1 MNALLMD
8 ILPAGLFVFIL
19 GLVVVFFGIAIIVLV
34 VSIIGSI
41 MKKNSAKPKTE
52 KTVQVSQAPQPAPA
66 SSDVDDKVKAAIV
79 AAITAYYFAENS
91 SNPNCEFVVRKIKRL

>member
-19 GLVVVFFGIAIIVLV
+19 GLVVVFFGIIVIVLV
-34 VSIIGSI
+34 VSIIGAI
-41 MKKNSAKPKTE
+41 MKRKSNKPKTE
-52 KTVQVSQAPQPAPA
+52 KPVAVAKAPQAVQA
-66 SSDVDDKVKAAIV
+66 SADVDDKVKAAIV

-91 SNPNCEFVVRKIKRL
+91 SNSNCEFVVRKIKRL